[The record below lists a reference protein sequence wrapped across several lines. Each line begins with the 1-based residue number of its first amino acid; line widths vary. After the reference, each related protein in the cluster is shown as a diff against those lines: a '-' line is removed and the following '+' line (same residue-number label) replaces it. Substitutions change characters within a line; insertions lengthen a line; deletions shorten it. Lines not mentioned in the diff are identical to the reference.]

1 MRTLEQERAL
11 FAWER
16 INSVCM
22 EHPTQAKDVAMH
34 IKKMPAM
41 VLANGLGQA
50 LAFLL
55 QKDEG
60 NRSGPEYIVYDIIAE
75 WIVEERKLY
84 TGPRADLMSRL
95 IQGDRFLYRQ
105 AQEETWAL
113 LVWLKKFAEAYIG
126 AGEGLGKDG
135 VLGSGGGRRHGG
147 EARS

>member
-34 IKKMPAM
+34 IKKMPSM

-60 NRSGPEYIVYDIIAE
+60 KRSGPEYSLRHDCGVDCGRTQTI
-75 WIVEERKLY
+75 W
-84 TGPRADLMSRL
+84 GP
-95 IQGDRFLYRQ
+95 
-105 AQEETWAL
+105 
-113 LVWLKKFAEAYIG
+113 
-126 AGEGLGKDG
+126 GLT
-135 VLGSGGGRRHGG
+135 
-147 EARS
+147 